1 MAIHV
6 EAAVFVYTEDSR
18 DLVDQVVD
26 NPFGVKVTA
35 VEFVT
40 LQEQPAAVLES
51 TAHVVV
57 AARVQVIKDLLLHT
71 REYDFSLGII
81 PLSMQREL
89 PRSYNLPTRKDDA
102 IELALRDDAPVVDL
116 ITCNDQLMLYKATI
130 GRLPLLDAPIGSSRL
145 GMLWHGLKRFA
156 GLRLLT
162 FDIALSN
169 KQNIRTA
176 ACGCMIVQH
185 HRGNVASK
193 HVSYESSISDGMVS
207 LIISAPSSLL
217 EYGKFLFQS
226 LNRSSRRN
234 KLPKTLGLIKCRG
247 IEIKPETELEV
258 TLDGGATTQTPVVCK
273 TLEQSVRINVGDDLR
288 EEIRNAQPAKETVNV
303 KNLPRGKEEVQ
314 KATKKAI
321 PFFAYASEERFRD
334 LFLALR
340 DDARTDSIYIVLMVL
355 STMLATVG
363 LFQNSSAVVI
373 GAMLLAPLMTPIISL
388 SMGLLRQDDG
398 LTTRSMI
405 KIVIG
410 VVVALLSAILITQ
423 AFTHKIITEEM
434 QARLNPT
441 LLDLAVAIIA
451 GVAGAYTKAYKEI
464 LQSLAGVAI
473 AVALVP
479 PLAVAGIGAG
489 RLDWDFFSQ
498 AFLLFSTN
506 LVGIILAATFTFRV
520 LGYSSAVYGRHGI
533 RIVTLALILIAIP
546 LYLSYDRIVDKV
558 TLEKSWQHERF
569 LVNDKYLIVRNARL
583 NQYKGKDVMTMELL
597 AREPLTRDD
606 LNKFREKIQT
616 HFERKLII
624 RADVNYIP

>member
-1 MAIHV
+1 
-6 EAAVFVYTEDSR
+6 
-18 DLVDQVVD
+18 
-26 NPFGVKVTA
+26 
-35 VEFVT
+35 
-40 LQEQPAAVLES
+40 
-51 TAHVVV
+51 
-57 AARVQVIKDLLLHT
+57 
-71 REYDFSLGII
+71 
-81 PLSMQREL
+81 
-89 PRSYNLPTRKDDA
+89 
-102 IELALRDDAPVVDL
+102 
-116 ITCNDQLMLYKATI
+116 
-130 GRLPLLDAPIGSSRL
+130 
-145 GMLWHGLKRFA
+145 
-156 GLRLLT
+156 
-162 FDIALSN
+162 
-169 KQNIRTA
+169 
-176 ACGCMIVQH
+176 
-185 HRGNVASK
+185 
-193 HVSYESSISDGMVS
+193 
-207 LIISAPSSLL
+207 
-217 EYGKFLFQS
+217 
-226 LNRSSRRN
+226 
-234 KLPKTLGLIKCRG
+234 
-247 IEIKPETELEV
+247 
-258 TLDGGATTQTPVVCK
+258 
-273 TLEQSVRINVGDDLR
+273 
-288 EEIRNAQPAKETVNV
+288 
-303 KNLPRGKEEVQ
+303 
-314 KATKKAI
+314 
-321 PFFAYASEERFRD
+321 
-334 LFLALR
+334 
-340 DDARTDSIYIVLMVL
+340 
-355 STMLATVG
+355 
-363 LFQNSSAVVI
+363 
-373 GAMLLAPLMTPIISL
+373 
-388 SMGLLRQDDG
+388 MGLLRQDDG
-398 LTTRSMI
+398 LTTQSMV

-506 LVGIILAATFTFRV
+506 LVGIILAATLTFRV

>member
-1 MAIHV
+1 MTSHV
-6 EAAVFVYTEDSR
+6 KQAVFVYTEDSQ
-18 DLVDQVVD
+18 DLVDAVVG
-26 NPFGVKVTA
+26 NKQGAAITP
-35 VEFVT
+35 VEFDAFK
-40 LQEQPAAVLES
+40 QEPGKWLAETS
-51 TAHVVV
+51 HIVV
-57 AARVQVIKDLLLHT
+57 AARIAVIKKLLAMAQTH
-71 REYDFSLGII
+71 DFSLGII
-81 PLSMQREL
+81 PLPLQREL
-89 PRSYNLPTRKDDA
+89 PRSYDLPIKTEDA
-102 IELALRDDAPVVDL
+102 IEVALRDDAPAIDL
-116 ITCNDQLMLYKATI
+116 ITCNGKIMLYKATI
-130 GRLPLLDAPIGSSRL
+130 GRLPLFDAPIGTSRL
-145 GMLWHGLKRFA
+145 GMFWHGLKRFV

-162 FDIALSN
+162 FDISLSN
-169 KQNIRTA
+169 KQSIRTA

-185 HRGNVASK
+185 HRGNIASR
-193 HVSYESSISDGMVS
+193 HASYDSSINDGMVS
-207 LIISAPSSLL
+207 LIISSPSSLV

-226 LNRSSRRN
+226 LRSSGKRK
-234 KLPKTLGLIKCRG
+234 KLAKTLGLIKCKG
-247 IEIKPETELEV
+247 IQITPETQLEV
-258 TLDGGATTQTPVVCK
+258 TLDGDATTQTPVQCESLK
-273 TLEQSVRINVGDDLR
+273 EAVRINVGDTLH
-288 EEIRNAQPAKETVNV
+288 EEIRQAQPAKETVNV
-303 KNLPRGKEEVQ
+303 NNLPRGNDEVQ
-314 KATKKAI
+314 KATKKTI

-363 LFQNSSAVVI
+363 LYQNSAAVVI

-388 SMGLLRQDDG
+388 SMGLLRQDKG
-398 LTTRSMI
+398 LTTQSI
-405 KIVIG
+405 VKIIIG
-410 VVVALLSAILITQ
+410 VVAALLSAILITQ
-423 AFTHKIITEEM
+423 LFTHKLITDEM

-489 RLDWDFFSQ
+489 RLDWEFFSQ

-520 LGYSSAVYGRHGI
+520 LGYSSAVHGRHGI
-533 RIVTLALILIAIP
+533 RIVVLALILIAIP
-546 LYLSYDRIVDKV
+546 LYLSYERIMDKV

-583 NQYKGKDVMTMELL
+583 NQWKEKDVLTMELL

-606 LNKFREKIQT
+606 LNDFRDKIQT
-616 HFERKLII
+616 HFERKLVI
-624 RADVNYIP
+624 RADVVYIP